1 MSYIIEQRIKDKN
14 YNLYN
19 YITKE
24 TQEIKNSKDENV
36 QKRLKEIQDF
46 LINYKESED

>member
-1 MSYIIEQRIKDKN
+1 MSYTIEQRIKDKN

-19 YITKE
+19 YIIKK

-36 QKRLKEIQDF
+36 QKRVKDIQEF
-46 LINYKESED
+46 LTNYKDKE

>member
-1 MSYIIEQRIKDKN
+1 MSYTDK

-19 YITKE
+19 YIIKK

-36 QKRLKEIQDF
+36 QKRLKEIQYF
-46 LINYKESED
+46 LINYKDKE

>member
-1 MSYIIEQRIKDKN
+1 MSYTDK

-19 YITKE
+19 YITKK

-36 QKRLKEIQDF
+36 QKRAKDIQEF
-46 LINYKESED
+46 LQNYKDKE

>member
-1 MSYIIEQRIKDKN
+1 MTYTDK

-36 QKRLKEIQDF
+36 QKRVKDIQEF
-46 LINYKESED
+46 LTNYKDKE

>member
-1 MSYIIEQRIKDKN
+1 MTYTDK

-19 YITKE
+19 YIIKK

-36 QKRLKEIQDF
+36 QKRLKEIQYF
-46 LINYKESED
+46 LINYKDKE

>member
-1 MSYIIEQRIKDKN
+1 MTYTDK

-19 YITKE
+19 YITKK

-36 QKRLKEIQDF
+36 QKRLKEIQYF